1 MVYQIRLT
9 QFEGPLDLLL
19 HLIRRDKINI
29 YDIPSSHIIKEYL
42 SYIEVME
49 KLRLEIAGEF
59 FVMAATLMRI
69 KAQMLLPRKDEPD
82 EEEEDPREELVTN
95 LIEYRKYKEAAVRLA
110 LRETD
115 RRNIFARPSS
125 KRSGTSD
132 DSADRKMEV
141 SVFDLVDAFKKV
153 MEQLKSQVS
162 YRISKESFTVEEKI
176 ALIKDSIGNRSEIL
190 FSELFEGVFDKLE
203 VIVTFLS
210 VLELV
215 KSGFLAARQMSLGSD
230 LWLYRQERTES
241 TDNERK
247 ADGVSA

>member
-29 YDIPSSHIIKEYL
+29 YDIPISHIIKEYL

-49 KLRLEIAGEF
+49 KLQLEIAGEF

-69 KAQMLLPRKDEPD
+69 KAQMLLPRRDDAD
-82 EEEEDPREELVTN
+82 EEDEDPREELVTN
-95 LIEYRKYKEAAVRLA
+95 LIEYRKYKEAAIRLA
-110 LRETD
+110 KKETD
-115 RRNIFARPSS
+115 RRNIFTRPSA
-125 KRSGTSD
+125 KRPPAED
-132 DSADRKMEV
+132 DPEDRKMEV

-153 MEQLKSQVS
+153 MDQLKNQIS
-162 YRISKESFTVEEKI
+162 YRIDKESFTIEEKI
-176 ALIKDSIGNRSEIL
+176 ESIRDSIEDRSEIL
-190 FSELFEGVFDKLE
+190 FSELFKGVFDKLE
-203 VIVTFLS
+203 VIVTFLA

-215 KSGFLAARQMSLGSD
+215 KSGFLAVRQMSMGND

-241 TDNERK
+241 ADDERK